1 MADRLVVVAA
11 HLLGRSQTAPP
22 HDEQQGARD
31 LLGRGPQPV
40 ERRALC
46 LAEPGA
52 TAQAAVA
59 LMSAHMAIAH
69 DMRLLAVAIGA
80 RRTGSRWTHRVAPPT
95 LPSSNSYA
103 SPVTTEAYKATRR
116 SYRHAR
122 SAGNHRP
129 RFREWWSCGYSRGPD
144 CSRHKSQSPAA
155 PRP

>member
-11 HLLGRSQTAPP
+11 HRVAVWRTAPP

-103 SPVTTEAYKATRR
+103 SPVTTD
-116 SYRHAR
+116 S
-122 SAGNHRP
+122 G
-129 RFREWWSCGYSRGPD
+129 
-144 CSRHKSQSPAA
+144 AA
-155 PRP
+155 LTI

>member
-103 SPVTTEAYKATRR
+103 SPVTTDNLNHEVLLNILAERIHDGR
-116 SYRHAR
+116 FLHLLRHLLAV
-122 SAGNHRP
+122 G
-129 RFREWWSCGYSRGPD
+129 
-144 CSRHKSQSPAA
+144 
-155 PRP
+155 

>member
-103 SPVTTEAYKATRR
+103 SPVTTGIPRSRAIWATVFSLRSLRR
-116 SYRHAR
+116 TASTL
-122 SAGNHRP
+122 N
-129 RFREWWSCGYSRGPD
+129 SRV
-144 CSRHKSQSPAA
+144 
-155 PRP
+155 

>member
-1 MADRLVVVAA
+1 MADRLVVAAA
-11 HLLGRSQTAPP
+11 HLVGRSQAAPP

-40 ERRALC
+40 ERRAIC
-46 LAEPGA
+46 LAESGA

-103 SPVTTEAYKATRR
+103 SPVTTRYFLKRKKSLR
-116 SYRHAR
+116 VP
-122 SAGNHRP
+122 P
-129 RFREWWSCGYSRGPD
+129 RKNP
-144 CSRHKSQSPAA
+144 
-155 PRP
+155 

>member
-1 MADRLVVVAA
+1 MGDRRVVVAA
-11 HLLGRSQTAPP
+11 RLPGRSQTAPP

-103 SPVTTEAYKATRR
+103 SPVTTEKCLVVPLFELLRKGLLCRR
-116 SYRHAR
+116 RLS
-122 SAGNHRP
+122 SIG
-129 RFREWWSCGYSRGPD
+129 EELMPD
-144 CSRHKSQSPAA
+144 WRVSVRLP
-155 PRP
+155 

>member
-103 SPVTTEAYKATRR
+103 SPVTTKTCDTAHLLWELL
-116 SYRHAR
+116 SPSAR
-122 SAGNHRP
+122 LLRGSAKHGQR
-129 RFREWWSCGYSRGPD
+129 D
-144 CSRHKSQSPAA
+144 AVA
-155 PRP
+155 IL

>member
-80 RRTGSRWTHRVAPPT
+80 RRTGSRWTHRVAPPP

-103 SPVTTEAYKATRR
+103 SPVTTQNCKT
-116 SYRHAR
+116 
-122 SAGNHRP
+122 AGYTEYASKVVVWRLTES
-129 RFREWWSCGYSRGPD
+129 REFRI
-144 CSRHKSQSPAA
+144 
-155 PRP
+155 

>member
-103 SPVTTEAYKATRR
+103 SPVTTQRAYLRVFPISHCLCLRALPTSVERPSVPTCRR
-116 SYRHAR
+116 L
-122 SAGNHRP
+122 
-129 RFREWWSCGYSRGPD
+129 
-144 CSRHKSQSPAA
+144 
-155 PRP
+155 

>member
-40 ERRALC
+40 ERPALF
-46 LAEPGA
+46 LAETGA

-69 DMRLLAVAIGA
+69 DMRLLAVAIWGG
-80 RRTGSRWTHRVAPPT
+80 RTGGRWTLQRSHPT
-95 LPSSNSYA
+95 LPTSNS
-103 SPVTTEAYKATRR
+103 
-116 SYRHAR
+116 
-122 SAGNHRP
+122 
-129 RFREWWSCGYSRGPD
+129 
-144 CSRHKSQSPAA
+144 
-155 PRP
+155 